1 MSAVEVVASD
11 GATVV
16 NDRLLT
22 GTLFFGTLAFLKMP
36 LRVLKPRNICSSF
49 DFRSEYRCLMIS
61 RVVPSSYV

>member
-22 GTLFFGTLAFLKMP
+22 GTLFFGRLAFLKMP

-49 DFRSEYRCLMIS
+49 DF
-61 RVVPSSYV
+61 